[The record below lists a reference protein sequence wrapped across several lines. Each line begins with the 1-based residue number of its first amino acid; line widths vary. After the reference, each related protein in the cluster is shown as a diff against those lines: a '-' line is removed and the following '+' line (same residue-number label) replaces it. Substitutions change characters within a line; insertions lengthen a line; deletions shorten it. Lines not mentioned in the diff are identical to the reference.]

1 MVVKK
6 VIDDVVVVESF
17 FIIFITIKVVN
28 DKMINNVEESIQI
41 ERRIDK
47 ISILERM
54 YLIMTFLILAII
66 LIVFGTWQTR
76 SWF

>member
-66 LIVFGTWQTR
+66 LIVFGT
-76 SWF
+76 